1 MNWMEK
7 AKQKTFDWRCRTNNL
22 GETYYERNSTRHA
35 QAHMA
40 HKPYGHYDEMVN
52 TAEPERDT
60 GWE

>member
-1 MNWMEK
+1 MNYIQK
-7 AKQKTFDWRCRTNNL
+7 AKQKTFEWRLKTNNL
-22 GETYYERNSTRHA
+22 GEAYYERNATSHA

-52 TAEPERDT
+52 TAESERDT